1 MTMAD
6 GNRNQAKPPGQ
17 SQRDAAFSN
26 IFGSAPPPGRGQ
38 PGQPHPYNNIPPPPP
53 QQQQPQYQQYHQQR
67 QPYQQNAVPPTSRT
81 PVPLD
86 AQVHQQQGYNE
97 RNTHFVQ
104 QDSHEHFQQQPQ
116 YYHQDQPNR
125 AMTQSPRTPSSN
137 GYPRP
142 QNRPPPSGPNNYS
155 QSPRAHASEGPLR
168 IKLSHENSLSAGFD
182 FSSAVPYASPPPLPP
197 QMRHGPNRPPPSIG
211 QRQPMQPGSPGPH
224 QQHLHQ
230 QQRPPQQ
237 PPFNHQ
243 QSPPGMSDATFPPP
257 QMGINQ
263 PQRNQTPPPQQ
274 YGSQHQNA
282 GPAQYPGNIPM
293 SRTPQPRSVSSPAQ
307 QGFPQSSSFNN
318 NLNHANTFNSFSN
331 VSNQNPPQGRYSS
344 IPEGSSGINQAAAGM
359 RSMSM
364 TASSSRMMPATYDRD
379 NYRSHTMTMSGRVVP
394 RRQGPEVNP
403 LSANDSHGSLNSS
416 SRNSKSSPSVNTLV
430 NSDASQH
437 SHSLSANASELDH
450 HASFNSVNS
459 HSTILTTTRR
469 APLVYPAILSRVADT
484 FRQRINL
491 GVRIKDELT
500 YNDAFTGAEAVDV
513 IAYII
518 KTTDRNLALLLGRAL
533 DAQKFFHDVTY
544 DHRLR
549 DTGNELYQFNELVV
563 DGQSNET
570 NNMGSATVP
579 VNGVFTLLTECYSPT
594 CTRDQLCYSIACPRR
609 LEQQARLN
617 LKPQS
622 VLKRADSRLSLHN
635 DDEKEQKLW
644 INTVSKET
652 ADTVSEKEQKRQEV
666 ICELIYTERDFVK
679 DLEYLRDFWIK
690 PLRGSNIIPENR
702 REKFIRSVFGLILD
716 VHAVNVKL
724 AEALTK
730 RQQQAP
736 IVRQVGDIMLEHI
749 PKFEP
754 FIRYGAQQ
762 VYSKYEFER
771 EKSVNPAFAK
781 FVDETERLKES
792 RKLELN
798 GYLTKPTTRLAR
810 YPLLLDA
817 VLKATDENNPDKENL
832 PKARTLVREFL
843 TKVNVES
850 GKAEN
855 RLQLM
860 QLNQSLMF
868 RPGEKVDLKLT
879 DENRQIIFKGAFKK
893 RTQDKENQGD
903 VQCYLFDN
911 SLLFVRV
918 KIVNKREQLKVHR
931 KPIPLELLVITESD
945 EAPAKGLAGKR
956 VPTAALIAK
965 TQPTAKE
972 TAQNKYPI
980 LFQHLGRRGYD
991 LVLYSSTFIGRKKWV
1006 ENIMRQKQ
1014 VLIEKADVYTQQILM
1029 KGFFDASNRVNC
1041 LTPLDGGRKLL
1052 YGTDNGIFLS
1062 ELKTTPTGRVVS
1074 KPQIVIKIST
1084 ITQIDVIEEYNMLLA
1099 LSDKTLYSWP
1109 LDCLESTEPSGNERR
1124 SRKIM
1129 GHINFY
1135 KVGLCLGRILVCT
1148 AKSGSMNST
1157 VRVLEP
1163 VDPNPRGKRQP
1174 ALRKLLASQNEGLK
1188 VFKEFGIPS
1197 EIISI
1202 SFLTSNLCVGC
1213 AKGFE
1218 IVSLETLES
1227 QSLLDPADTSLD
1239 FVIRREAL
1247 KPMAIYRLHKDFLL
1261 NYADFSFFVNRNG
1274 WRSRP
1279 EWMIHWEGL
1288 PQGFSLSYPYL
1299 IAFEPNFVEIR
1310 HIDTAE
1316 LVRVITGENI
1326 RFLHE
1331 NTREIVFVYEDEN
1344 GYDVVVSLDFWEKG
1358 KNNATA
1364 ASGPKTGT
1372 VTELSSSSPAK

>member
-1 MTMAD
+1 
-6 GNRNQAKPPGQ
+6 
-17 SQRDAAFSN
+17 
-26 IFGSAPPPGRGQ
+26 
-38 PGQPHPYNNIPPPPP
+38 
-53 QQQQPQYQQYHQQR
+53 
-67 QPYQQNAVPPTSRT
+67 
-81 PVPLD
+81 
-86 AQVHQQQGYNE
+86 
-97 RNTHFVQ
+97 
-104 QDSHEHFQQQPQ
+104 
-116 YYHQDQPNR
+116 
-125 AMTQSPRTPSSN
+125 
-137 GYPRP
+137 
-142 QNRPPPSGPNNYS
+142 
-155 QSPRAHASEGPLR
+155 
-168 IKLSHENSLSAGFD
+168 
-182 FSSAVPYASPPPLPP
+182 
-197 QMRHGPNRPPPSIG
+197 
-211 QRQPMQPGSPGPH
+211 
-224 QQHLHQ
+224 
-230 QQRPPQQ
+230 
-237 PPFNHQ
+237 
-243 QSPPGMSDATFPPP
+243 MSDATFPPP

-263 PQRNQTPPPQQ
+263 PQRNQTPPPQGMHSPHPQQ

-307 QGFPQSSSFNN
+307 QGFPQSNSFNN

-690 PLRGSNIIPENR
+690 PLRVSNIIPENR

-1372 VTELSSSSPAK
+1372 VTELSSSSPAKWFS

>member
-168 IKLSHENSLSAGFD
+168 TKLSHENSLSAGFD

-1364 ASGPKTGT
+1364 ASGLKTGT

>member
-1 MTMAD
+1 MAD
-6 GNRNQAKPPGQ
+6 GSRNQAKPMGQ

-38 PGQPHPYNNIPPPPP
+38 SNRSYPYSSTPPPP
-53 QQQQPQYQQYHQQR
+53 QPQ
-67 QPYQQNAVPPTSRT
+67 QPYQQHAMSPISRT
-81 PVPLD
+81 ATAPPN
-86 AQVHQQQGYNE
+86 APSHQQQGYND
-97 RNTHFVQ
+97 RAMSFSQ
-104 QDSHEHFQQQPQ
+104 MDSYEHIQQQQ
-116 YYHQDQPNR
+116 YYQKDSPNR
-125 AMTQSPRTPSSN
+125 TITQSPRPPSNNSN
-137 GYPRP
+137 SRL
-142 QNRPPPSGPNNYS
+142 QNRPLPPGQSNYS
-155 QSPRAHASEGPLR
+155 QSPRPYGGEGVLR
-168 IKLSHENSLSAGFD
+168 TKLSNENSLSAGFD
-182 FSSAVPYASPPPLPP
+182 FSNNNLYASPPPPPP
-197 QMRHGPNRPPPSIG
+197 QMRHGPNRLPPHFV
-211 QRQPMQPGSPGPH
+211 QRQPVRTGSPGLSQQQQLQFNNQHSPQRLRDSASPSPH
-224 QQHLHQ
+224 QIHQ
-230 QQRPPQQ
+230 SHQLPPQQ
-237 PPFNHQ
+237 NLYDP
-243 QSPPGMSDATFPPP
+243 
-257 QMGINQ
+257 
-263 PQRNQTPPPQQ
+263 
-274 YGSQHQNA
+274 QHQNS
-282 GPAQYPGNIPM
+282 GPVQFPGAIPM
-293 SRTPQPRSVSSPAQ
+293 SRTPQPRSVSTPVHQ
-307 QGFPQSSSFNN
+307 NLPQSHSHNNLSHSNTFSNFNN
-318 NLNHANTFNSFSN
+318 IHNH
-331 VSNQNPPQGRYSS
+331 NPQHGQGRYSS
-344 IPEGSSGINQAAAGM
+344 IPEGSIGINQAAAGM

-364 TASSSRMMPATYDRD
+364 TASSARMANAPYDRD
-379 NYRSHTMTMSGRVVP
+379 SHRSQTMTLSGRVIP
-394 RRQGPEVNP
+394 RRQGPEANP
-403 LSANDSHGSLNSS
+403 LSGTDSPNSLNNS
-416 SRNSKSSPSVNTLV
+416 SRNSKSSPSVSTLV
-430 NSDASQH
+430 NSTSDASQR
-437 SHSLSANASELDH
+437 SHSMSSHASELDH
-450 HASFNSVNS
+450 HASFQSMTS
-459 HSTILTTTRR
+459 HSTILTTSRR
-469 APLVYPAILSRVADT
+469 TPLVYPAMLSRVADT

-549 DTGNELYQFNELVV
+549 DTSNELYQFNEMVV
-563 DGQSNET
+563 DGQSNEN

-617 LKPQS
+617 MKPQS
-622 VLKRADSRLSLHN
+622 VLKRADSRLSLHG

-690 PLRGSNIIPENR
+690 PLRVSNIIPDTR
-702 REKFIRSVFGLILD
+702 REKFIRAVFGLILD

-736 IVRQVGDIMLEHI
+736 IVRQVGDVMLEHI

-762 VYSKYEFER
+762 VYAKYEFER

-817 VLKATDENNPDKENL
+817 VLKATDETNPDKENL

-860 QLNQSLMF
+860 QLNQNLMF
-868 RPGEKVDLKLT
+868 RPGERVDLKLT
-879 DENRQIIFKGAFKK
+879 DENRQIIFKGSFKK

-945 EAPAKGLAGKR
+945 EAPAKGLGGKR
-956 VPTAALIAK
+956 APTATLIAK

-1006 ENIMRQKQ
+1006 EHIMSQKK

-1029 KGFFDASNRVNC
+1029 KGFFDGSNRVNC

-1062 ELKTTPTGRVVS
+1062 DLKTTPTGRMVS
-1074 KPQIVIKIST
+1074 KPQMVIKIST

-1109 LDCLESTEPSGNERR
+1109 LDCLESTEPTGNERR
-1124 SRKIM
+1124 ARKIM

-1163 VDPNPRGKRQP
+1163 VDPNPRGRRQP

-1247 KPMAIYRLHKDFLL
+1247 KPMAIYRLNKDFLL

-1331 NTREIVFVYEDEN
+1331 NTREIVYVYEDEN
-1344 GYDVVVSLDFWEKG
+1344 GFDVVVSLDFWEKG
-1358 KNNATA
+1358 KSNNSA
-1364 ASGPKTGT
+1364 AAGGSGTKTGT
-1372 VTELSSSSPAK
+1372 ITELSSSNSAK

>member
-1 MTMAD
+1 MAD
-6 GNRNQAKPPGQ
+6 GSRRPVGS

-26 IFGSAPPPGRGQ
+26 IFGAAPPAGRGQ
-38 PGQPHPYNNIPPPPP
+38 NQNQKDAGMSRSATTPNLAYYSDSPQHQYSSSAAPQIPNNFSGSASFSNSTGQNHQSVSN
-53 QQQQPQYQQYHQQR
+53 QQPLRLMSMQ
-67 QPYQQNAVPPTSRT
+67 
-81 PVPLD
+81 
-86 AQVHQQQGYNE
+86 
-97 RNTHFVQ
+97 
-104 QDSHEHFQQQPQ
+104 
-116 YYHQDQPNR
+116 
-125 AMTQSPRTPSSN
+125 
-137 GYPRP
+137 
-142 QNRPPPSGPNNYS
+142 S
-155 QSPRAHASEGPLR
+155 QSS
-168 IKLSHENSLSAGFD
+168 NSLSAGFD
-182 FSSAVPYASPPPLPP
+182 FTSSSNVAPPPPP
-197 QMRHGPNRPPPSIG
+197 PVPTMRHA
-211 QRQPMQPGSPGPH
+211 
-224 QQHLHQ
+224 
-230 QQRPPQQ
+230 
-237 PPFNHQ
+237 HQ
-243 QSPPGMSDATFPPP
+243 QSPQRNHHSQTQLQQQQYQSQNIQHQPSGNLQPQPQPHSQHQHQQFHSPSQHYHQTQQPPPHQLQHQQFRRPPPP
-257 QMGINQ
+257 QSTS
-263 PQRNQTPPPQQ
+263 TPPPVLPAPQ
-274 YGSQHQNA
+274 YAIQGNHLPPSPRQA
-282 GPAQYPGNIPM
+282 PGYA
-293 SRTPQPRSVSSPAQ
+293 SLHASPSAR
-307 QGFPQSSSFNN
+307 
-318 NLNHANTFNSFSN
+318 SFSQPAHPQVYGN
-331 VSNQNPPQGRYSS
+331 YQQQPPIHYQQQQRTLDPGV
-344 IPEGSSGINQAAAGM
+344 

-364 TASSSRMMPATYDRD
+364 TSSVSSRSLSSHIDRD
-379 NYRSHTMTMSGRVVP
+379 PYRSQTMTTSGRVIP
-394 RRQGPEVNP
+394 RRGQGPDVPPVHE
-403 LSANDSHGSLNSS
+403 HSLKM
-416 SRNSKSSPSVNTLV
+416 SKSSNSTLV
-430 NSDASQH
+430 ENQRSTSTSSHHSDP
-437 SHSLSANASELDH
+437 DH
-450 HASFNSVNS
+450 RGSITS
-459 HSTILTTTRR
+459 HSTILTTSRR
-469 APLVYPAILSRVADT
+469 VPLVYPAILSRVADT

-491 GVRIKDELT
+491 GVRVKDELT

-549 DTGNELYQFNELVV
+549 DTANELYQFSGEA
-563 DGQSNET
+563 E
-570 NNMGSATVP
+570 P

-617 LKPQS
+617 MKPQS
-622 VLKRADSRLSLHN
+622 VLKRAESRLSLHA

-644 INTVSKET
+644 IHTVSKET

-690 PLRGSNIIPENR
+690 PLRASKIIPESR
-702 REKFIRSVFGLILD
+702 KEKLIRAVFGLILD

-762 VYSKYEFER
+762 VYAKYEFER
-771 EKSVNPAFAK
+771 EKSINPEFAK

-817 VLKATDENNPDKENL
+817 VLKATEEGSPDIKNL
-832 PKARTLVREFL
+832 QQARTLVRQFL

-860 QLNQSLMF
+860 QLNQSLLF
-868 RPGEKVDLKLT
+868 RPGERVDLKLT
-879 DENRQIIFKGAFKK
+879 DENRQIIFKGTFKK
-893 RTQDKENQGD
+893 RTQDKDNQGD
-903 VQCYLFDN
+903 VQCYLLDN

-945 EAPAKGLAGKR
+945 EAPTKLGLGGKR
-956 VPTAALIAK
+956 TPTAASFIPK
-965 TQPTAKE
+965 TTPSTKE
-972 TAQNKYPI
+972 SAQNKYPI
-980 LFQHLGRRGYD
+980 LFQHLGRRGYE

-1006 ENIMRQKQ
+1006 EHIMQQKK
-1014 VLIEKADVYTQQILM
+1014 VLVEKADVYTQQALIT
-1029 KGFFDASNRVNC
+1029 GFFDSNNRVNC
-1041 LTPLDGGRKLL
+1041 VAPLDGGRKLL

-1062 ELKTTPTGRVVS
+1062 DLRSGPNGRMASRPEL
-1074 KPQIVIKIST
+1074 VIKIST

-1099 LSDKTLYSWP
+1099 LSDKTLYSWS
-1109 LDCLESTEPSGNERR
+1109 LDCLESADSTGNERR
-1124 SRKIM
+1124 ARKIM

-1135 KVGLCLGRILVCT
+1135 KVGLCRGRILVCT
-1148 AKSGSMNST
+1148 AKSGTLNST
-1157 VRVLEP
+1157 VRILEP

-1174 ALRKLLASQNEGLK
+1174 ALRKLLNTSANEGLK

-1227 QSLLDPADTSLD
+1227 QTLLDPADTSLD

-1274 WRSRP
+1274 WRSKP

-1288 PQGFSLSYPYL
+1288 PQNFSISYPYL

-1316 LVRVITGENI
+1316 LVRVIRPGENI

-1331 NTREIVFVYEDEN
+1331 NTREIMYVYEDANEC
-1344 GYDVVVSLDFWEKG
+1344 DVVCMLDFWEKA
-1358 KNNATA
+1358 KSNNGGGANGATA
-1364 ASGPKTGT
+1364 QGQITNGNSSIQNGNGAGKT
-1372 VTELSSSSPAK
+1372 VS